1 MRAALFYE
9 KLEENKVRC
18 HLCNHHC
25 LIPEGKSGV
34 CGVRINKQGI
44 LYSMVYGKVVAENLD
59 PIEKKPL
66 YHFLPGSTSYSIAT
80 VGCNFRC
87 SFCQNFEISQYP
99 HLYPGDFPGETR
111 SPENIVESALM
122 LGAKSISYT
131 YTEPTIFF
139 EFALDCCK
147 LAAKKGLKNV
157 FVSNGYMSKVAI
169 EAIKEY
175 LHGIN
180 VDLKAFTEDFYHRI
194 CKAKLKP
201 VLENLVYLKKVGIWV
216 EITTLLIP
224 QENDDEKEL
233 RALVRFIRD
242 ELGPDTPWHI
252 SRFFPRYQMLN
263 KPSTPTETL
272 EKAYVIGK
280 EEGLQF
286 IYVGNVP
293 GNDKENTY
301 CPKCG
306 ALLIRRYGFTVLE
319 NRLKKMKCC
328 ENCGFEIA
336 GVWY

>member
-1 MRAALFYE
+1 MKEALFYE
-9 KLEENKVRC
+9 KLEEKKVRC
-18 HLCNHHC
+18 LLCNHHC
-25 LIPEGKSGV
+25 LIPEGKTGI
-34 CGVRINKQGI
+34 CGVRLNKDGI
-44 LYSMVYGKVVAENLD
+44 LYTLVYSKVVAENLD

-80 VGCNFRC
+80 VGCNFKC

-99 HLYPGDFPGETR
+99 HLYPGDFPGKKR
-111 SPENIVESALM
+111 SPESIVESALA

-147 LAAKKGLKNV
+147 IATNNGLKNV
-157 FVSNGYMSKVAI
+157 FVSNGYMSKMAI
-169 EAIKEY
+169 DAIKEY

-180 VDLKAFTEDFYHRI
+180 VDLKAFNEGFYHRI

-201 VLENLVYLKKVGIWV
+201 VLENLIHLKKVGIWV

-224 QENDDEKEL
+224 RENDKEEEL

-242 ELGPDTPWHI
+242 ELGPETPWHI
-252 SRFFPRYQMLN
+252 SRFFPQYQMLN
-263 KPSTPTETL
+263 KPSTPIETL
-272 EKAYVIGK
+272 ERAYAIGK

-286 IYVGNVP
+286 IYVGNLP
-293 GNDKENTY
+293 GHEKENTY

-319 NRLKKMKCC
+319 NKLKRGKVCGS
-328 ENCGFEIA
+328 CGFEIA
-336 GVWY
+336 GVWH